1 MTPPQPIRTDVRGI
15 ESDLQQ
21 QARLGGAPRTRC
33 TFAGGDFRQAPPLRS
48 SWRGGRRR
56 PARMLGT
63 WERKEGRREPE
74 ERSCRGFLC
83 VFPFFFFSFLLV
95 FFFLCLCFNGSHQF
109 SGRLGQR
116 RRPTEAH
123 KPKPGPTA
131 VCRGVP
137 GAATLFNTGTQNNRQ
152 GREVC
157 SPCLSVGKKQMQKIA
172 QHDIAYNGNSFIRQ
186 KPILPSHKTRL
197 NLWNFHLRHFGALW
211 LCFDGFHACLH
222 PSKEKTIGLQV
233 FLLGGSALLI
243 WASI

>member
-95 FFFLCLCFNGSHQF
+95 LFFFYVCALMEATSSREDWVSGGDPQKRTSQSRGQLRCVAESQGLPLCLTPGHKITARV
-109 SGRLGQR
+109 GRY
-116 RRPTEAH
+116 AH
-123 KPKPGPTA
+123 LA
-131 VCRGVP
+131 Y
-137 GAATLFNTGTQNNRQ
+137 
-152 GREVC
+152 
-157 SPCLSVGKKQMQKIA
+157 LSA
-172 QHDIAYNGNSFIRQ
+172 R
-186 KPILPSHKTRL
+186 
-197 NLWNFHLRHFGALW
+197 
-211 LCFDGFHACLH
+211 
-222 PSKEKTIGLQV
+222 SKCKR
-233 FLLGGSALLI
+233 
-243 WASI
+243 